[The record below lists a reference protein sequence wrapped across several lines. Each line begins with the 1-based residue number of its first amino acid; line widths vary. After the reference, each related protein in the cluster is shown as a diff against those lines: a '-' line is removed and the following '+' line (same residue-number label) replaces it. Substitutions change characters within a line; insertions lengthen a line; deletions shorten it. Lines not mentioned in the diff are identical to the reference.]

1 MELVAAATVEPGVA
15 VEDDGGDDDDV
26 RLVARAASAVE
37 VIVAVDAEVAEVVD
51 NDHFEHIEVEIPD

>member
-1 MELVAAATVEPGVA
+1 VELVAAATVEPGVA
-15 VEDDGGDDDDV
+15 VEDDGDDDDV